1 MKKETKRFFLIVVLL
16 VFIATLFQTSSALA
30 EDIPE
35 VNVIS
40 PYYTEVYSTLSDG
53 TPIVGSIING
63 PSKPLPE
70 YEQERLESFRTADNV
85 QGLIQNFPSYD
96 WNFGCSAVSQAMIS
110 AYQDRTGYPNLYTG
124 PANGG
129 VAPITDTSWPRWTD
143 NYGDSYPS
151 NPIVASRI
159 GTDGRTIKGSIEDY
173 WVQVNS
179 TAQDPYLTGGWTQHS
194 YGEAVGDYMRT
205 SQSAVGNADG
215 ATTFY
220 TFREDPG
227 RLTCQTLENE
237 GIHHDGSVGRK
248 NYYQSRGYAVT
259 ECYNQRTDNS
269 IAGGF
274 SLAQFKQ
281 EIDAGRPV
289 FINLEGHSIVG
300 YGYEGSTIYIRDT
313 WSSDPNTR
321 PTMQWGGS
329 YQGMPMQSVSIVKA
343 SPGSTPPTGKSLA
356 FPMIFKADPPPPP
369 SQPIKNGDFEM
380 GNAYWTEYSSGG
392 YELIQIPPANMPQPT
407 SGSYLVWLGGAA
419 NETSRIS
426 QSFTVPANLTKLKF
440 NFWIASQDVCGYDKL
455 RIRASGTVVGSLNL
469 CEENNTNG
477 WVVGYLSLADYANQ
491 SITLEFEVT
500 TDGSLNSNF
509 FMDDVRMAPPTANN
523 DPVLPQFEPI
533 GDSIY
538 QMKQK

>member
-1 MKKETKRFFLIVVLL
+1 MMKKQTIKLILIVVSLT
-16 VFIATLFQTSSALA
+16 FIATLFQTSSALA
-30 EDIPE
+30 EDTPE

-53 TPIVGSIING
+53 TPITGSIING

-70 YEQERLESFRTADNV
+70 YEKERLDSLRTANDV

-143 NYGDSYPS
+143 NYGVEYPS

-159 GTDGRTIKGSIEDY
+159 GTDGRTIRGSIEDY
-173 WVQVNS
+173 WVKYDS
-179 TAQDPYLTGGWTQHS
+179 TAPDPYITGGWTQHS

-205 SQSAVGNADG
+205 SQSAFDNADG

-220 TFREDPG
+220 SYTSSAN
-227 RLTCQTLENE
+227 RLTCQTLEND
-237 GIHHDGSVGRK
+237 GIHHDGTVGRK
-248 NYYQSRGYAVT
+248 KYYQSRGYTVT
-259 ECYNQRTDNS
+259 DCFNQRTDNS

-313 WSSDPNTR
+313 WSSDPNVR

-329 YQGMPMQSVSIVKA
+329 YQGMPMQSVSIVKV
-343 SPGSTPPTGKSLA
+343 SSGSTPPGNQKVT
-356 FPMIFKADPPPPP
+356 FPMVFVPKPLPP
-369 SQPIKNGDFEM
+369 QPIKNGDFEM
-380 GNAYWTEYSSGG
+380 GNRYWTEYSSGG
-392 YELIQIPPANMPQPT
+392 WDLIMKANSNTPQPT
-407 SGSYLVWLGGAA
+407 SGQYLVWLGGAN
-419 NETSRIS
+419 NETSRLR
-426 QSFTVPANLTKLKF
+426 QSFTVPAGLTKLMF
-440 NFWIASQDVCGYDKL
+440 NFWAASQDTCGNDFF
-455 RIRASGTVVGSLNL
+455 RIRVSGTVVGYYNL
-469 CEENNTNG
+469 CTDTNTNA
-477 WVVGYLSLADYANQ
+477 WKTGYLSLADYANQ
-491 SITLEFEVT
+491 SITLQFEVT

-523 DPVLPQFEPI
+523 DPVLPQFVPE
-533 GDSIY
+533 GDIY

>member
-110 AYQDRTGYPNLYTG
+110 AHQDRTTFPRLYTG

-173 WVQVNS
+173 WVKVNS

-259 ECYNQRTDNS
+259 ECYN
-269 IAGGF
+269 I
-274 SLAQFKQ
+274 
-281 EIDAGRPV
+281 
-289 FINLEGHSIVG
+289 
-300 YGYEGSTIYIRDT
+300 
-313 WSSDPNTR
+313 TR
-321 PTMQWGGS
+321 
-329 YQGMPMQSVSIVKA
+329 
-343 SPGSTPPTGKSLA
+343 
-356 FPMIFKADPPPPP
+356 
-369 SQPIKNGDFEM
+369 
-380 GNAYWTEYSSGG
+380 
-392 YELIQIPPANMPQPT
+392 
-407 SGSYLVWLGGAA
+407 
-419 NETSRIS
+419 
-426 QSFTVPANLTKLKF
+426 
-440 NFWIASQDVCGYDKL
+440 
-455 RIRASGTVVGSLNL
+455 
-469 CEENNTNG
+469 
-477 WVVGYLSLADYANQ
+477 
-491 SITLEFEVT
+491 
-500 TDGSLNSNF
+500 
-509 FMDDVRMAPPTANN
+509 
-523 DPVLPQFEPI
+523 
-533 GDSIY
+533 
-538 QMKQK
+538 

>member
-1 MKKETKRFFLIVVLL
+1 MKKETKRIFLIVVLL

-173 WVQVNS
+173 WVQFNS

-237 GIHHDGSVGRK
+237 GVDNDGTVGRK

-259 ECYNQRTDNS
+259 ECYNQVTDNS

-321 PTMQWGGS
+321 PTMQWGGE
-329 YQGMPMQSVSIVKA
+329 YHGMPMQSVSIVKA

-356 FPMIFKADPPPPP
+356 FPMIFKADTTPPP

-380 GNAYWTEYSSGG
+380 GTAYWTEYSSGG
-392 YELIQIPPANMPQPT
+392 YELIQIPPANKPQPT
-407 SGSYLVWLGGAA
+407 SGSYLVWLGGAY

-455 RIRASGTVVGSLNL
+455 RIRASGTVVGTLNL

-509 FMDDVRMAPPTANN
+509 FMDDVRMAPPTLNN

>member
-205 SQSAVGNADG
+205 SQSAVGNPDG

-220 TFREDPG
+220 TFRENPG
-227 RLTCQTLENE
+227 RLTCQTMENE
-237 GIHHDGSVGRK
+237 GVDNDGTVGRK

-289 FINLEGHSIVG
+289 MAMMAARFIFAI
-300 YGYEGSTIYIRDT
+300 
-313 WSSDPNTR
+313 
-321 PTMQWGGS
+321 
-329 YQGMPMQSVSIVKA
+329 
-343 SPGSTPPTGKSLA
+343 PGN
-356 FPMIFKADPPPPP
+356 
-369 SQPIKNGDFEM
+369 PI
-380 GNAYWTEYSSGG
+380 
-392 YELIQIPPANMPQPT
+392 PT
-407 SGSYLVWLGGAA
+407 SD
-419 NETSRIS
+419 R
-426 QSFTVPANLTKLKF
+426 Q
-440 NFWIASQDVCGYDKL
+440 C
-455 RIRASGTVVGSLNL
+455 SGVGSI
-469 CEENNTNG
+469 TG
-477 WVVGYLSLADYANQ
+477 W
-491 SITLEFEVT
+491 
-500 TDGSLNSNF
+500 
-509 FMDDVRMAPPTANN
+509 
-523 DPVLPQFEPI
+523 
-533 GDSIY
+533 
-538 QMKQK
+538 

>member
-143 NYGDSYPS
+143 NYGVEYPS

-159 GTDGRTIKGSIEDY
+159 GTDGRTIRGSIEDY
-173 WVQVNS
+173 WVKYDS
-179 TAQDPYLTGGWTQHS
+179 TAPDPYITGGWTQHS

-205 SQSAVGNADG
+205 SQSAFDNADG

-220 TFREDPG
+220 SYTSSAN
-227 RLTCQTLENE
+227 RLTCQTLEND
-237 GIHHDGSVGRK
+237 GIHHDGTVGRK
-248 NYYQSRGYAVT
+248 KYYQSRGYTVT
-259 ECYNQRTDNS
+259 DCFNQRTDNS

-274 SLAQFKQ
+274 SLA
-281 EIDAGRPV
+281 
-289 FINLEGHSIVG
+289 
-300 YGYEGSTIYIRDT
+300 
-313 WSSDPNTR
+313 
-321 PTMQWGGS
+321 
-329 YQGMPMQSVSIVKA
+329 
-343 SPGSTPPTGKSLA
+343 
-356 FPMIFKADPPPPP
+356 
-369 SQPIKNGDFEM
+369 
-380 GNAYWTEYSSGG
+380 
-392 YELIQIPPANMPQPT
+392 
-407 SGSYLVWLGGAA
+407 
-419 NETSRIS
+419 
-426 QSFTVPANLTKLKF
+426 
-440 NFWIASQDVCGYDKL
+440 
-455 RIRASGTVVGSLNL
+455 
-469 CEENNTNG
+469 
-477 WVVGYLSLADYANQ
+477 
-491 SITLEFEVT
+491 
-500 TDGSLNSNF
+500 
-509 FMDDVRMAPPTANN
+509 
-523 DPVLPQFEPI
+523 
-533 GDSIY
+533 
-538 QMKQK
+538 